1 MMMLW
6 SVSMTLLVGLT
17 AGGLVGSAL
26 EAATGARLR
35 LGAPFIR
42 RRGLALSLAVA
53 AVTGPYM
60 LVNEALAASRRG
72 TLRPWG
78 VAMAGALALAW
89 LAATGV
95 LIVELAILAARM

>member
-1 MMMLW
+1 MTTLW
-6 SVSMTLLVGLT
+6 SMSMPLLVGLT

-26 EAATGARLR
+26 EAGTGVRLR

-42 RRGLALSLAVA
+42 REGLALSLAVA

-72 TLRPWG
+72 TLRPLG
-78 VAMAGALALAW
+78 VAMTAALALAW

-95 LIVELAILAARM
+95 LIVELAILVARM